1 MKRVAL
7 LFLVSGAATLMVEIT
22 WQRWF
27 RALLGATAPATS
39 ATLVAF
45 FAGQAL
51 GSLAGARLAPRFPCP
66 LVLYGG
72 LELAAAA
79 WAACVPL
86 LLGLGEGALASVYD
100 AWRAEP
106 QRLLAA
112 RFAIALAA
120 SLPAALAYGATLPV
134 LAAAVTARPQE
145 LGARAGALYG
155 ANLVGAAAGTVL
167 ASMLLPEW
175 LGVPGTYAVALG
187 LSVAAALAAIALSR
201 VAGLAP
207 GGAGAADRASA
218 PPQGTRA
225 VRRAARSREADA
237 RAAPARPSSA
247 GALGALALLSGFGS
261 FALQVLLV
269 HCFAQVT
276 NQSVMAFGTV
286 LATVL
291 TALGIGAFAVA
302 AAERSGRV
310 PPGALLSAAL
320 GVAALALAAFPA
332 LFVRLTGGLEY
343 LGSERPWP
351 GYLASSLA
359 LVAKSAG
366 LPLLATALVFPLA
379 ISLAGRAR
387 ADHPPAR
394 VLGSLVAANTL
405 GAILGALAAPFALL
419 PALGPWLPFAVLAAL
434 YAVACLAVPLPDRRW
449 RLRRDLALAVGWIAL
464 LSRASPL
471 SLPVVSAPEA
481 SILSLETTAAGTVAV
496 VERSG
501 ERLIQIDNHYALG
514 GTGERVHEE
523 RQGHLPLVLAPGAR
537 SVAHLGSATAI
548 SAGASVAHP
557 VERIVLVELVP
568 GVSRAA
574 ERFFRDANRAVYE
587 DPRTEVVLD
596 DARNFLRLTRERFD
610 VIVADLYVPWQAGTA
625 ALYAREHFEAAR
637 TRLTEGGLF
646 CQWLPLYQ
654 LSRDEFAIIAATF
667 LDAFPDA
674 ALFRGDFYGSFPIVA
689 LVGWR
694 GARAGP
700 DEIEE
705 TVHRLA
711 AAGERDRWIVDPAG
725 VWSLYVGPLA
735 SLRADLAGAPRQ
747 TDARPILEFVSA
759 RGHPGGAG
767 GRRDAFVGLAWA
779 RFAADLR
786 EAAARGGD
794 PWMDALS
801 GESRRAT
808 EGGAALQ
815 VAGALYAGGR
825 TDEASRALARAAELL
840 PRRLL
845 ADAEADPTAAE
856 LWHTEPSGG
865 AEVGS

>member
-1 MKRVAL
+1 VKRVAL

-27 RALLGATAPATS
+27 RDLFGATAPATS

-51 GSLAGARLAPRFPCP
+51 GSLGGARLVGRFSRP
-66 LVLYGG
+66 LVLYGA
-72 LELAAAA
+72 LEIAAAA
-79 WAACVPL
+79 WAACVPP
-86 LLGLGEGALASVYD
+86 LLGVGEGALASVYD
-100 AWRAEP
+100 AWRGEP
-106 QRLLAA
+106 ARLLAA
-112 RFAIALAA
+112 RFGIALAA
-120 SLPAALAYGATLPV
+120 SLPAALCYGATLPV
-134 LAAAVTARPQE
+134 LAAAVTGRSRE
-145 LGARAGALYG
+145 LGARAGTLYG

-175 LGVPGTYAVALG
+175 LGVPATYAIALG
-187 LSVAAALAAIALSR
+187 LSLAAALAALALARS
-201 VAGLAP
+201 VDAAS
-207 GGAGAADRASA
+207 AGAAADPGAA
-218 PPQGTRA
+218 PAQPARKA
-225 VRRAARSREADA
+225 RRARSRP
-237 RAAPARPSSA
+237 AAVPGATALPQSPL
-247 GALGALALLSGFGS
+247 ALGALALLSGFGS

-291 TALGIGAFAVA
+291 GALGIGALAVA

-310 PPGALLSAAL
+310 PPGLLLSAAL
-320 GVAALALAAFPA
+320 GAAALALAAFPA
-332 LFVRLTGGLEY
+332 LLVRLTGGLEY

-359 LVAKSAG
+359 LVVKSAG

-387 ADHPPAR
+387 SDHPPAR
-394 VLGSLVAANTL
+394 VIGSLVAANTL

-464 LSRASPL
+464 LARASPL

-496 VERSG
+496 VERAG

-537 SVAHLGSATAI
+537 RVAHLGSATAI

-574 ERFFRDANRAVYE
+574 ERFFRVANRAVHE
-587 DPRTEVVLD
+587 DPRAEVVLD
-596 DARNFLRLTRERFD
+596 DARNFLRMTRERFD
-610 VIVADLYVPWQAGTA
+610 VIVADLYVPWQAGSA
-625 ALYAREHFEAAR
+625 ALYAREHFAAAR
-637 TRLTEGGLF
+637 ARLAPRGLF

-654 LSRDEFAIIAATF
+654 LSRDEFATIAATF
-667 LDAFPDA
+667 LDVFPEA

-694 GARAGP
+694 DGRAAP
-700 DEIEE
+700 HEVEAAAL
-705 TVHRLA
+705 RLA
-711 AAGERDRWIVDPAG
+711 AAGERDRWVVDPAG
-725 VWSLYVGPLA
+725 VWALHVGPLA
-735 SLRADLAGAPRQ
+735 SLRGDLAATPRQ
-747 TDARPILEFVSA
+747 TDARPILEFASA
-759 RGHPGGAG
+759 RGHAG
-767 GRRDAFVGLAWA
+767 GRRGRPDAFVGLPWA
-779 RFAADLR
+779 QFAAGLR
-786 EAAARGGD
+786 ERAHLSSEPWSHPPSEAA
-794 PWMDALS
+794 
-801 GESRRAT
+801 RRAT
-808 EGGAALQ
+808 DGGAVLQ
-815 VAGALYAGGR
+815 LAGALYAEGR

-840 PRRLL
+840 PGRLL

-856 LWHTEPSGG
+856 LWHEDP
-865 AEVGS
+865 